1 MKEEY
6 LIPKYFQIANE
17 IISSIKTNKLKPGN
31 TIPSENDI
39 ISQYQVSNTTARKV
53 LLEIEKEGWVIKVKG
68 KGTFVKENPIS
79 RSATKILSF
88 TKNMRQIGLTPSTQ
102 LIDSMIIHQPL
113 MKTISQ
119 RNYTLQ
125 PPIYKIT
132 RLRFANGIPV
142 MKEDRFISMIYCPG
156 IEKINME
163 QPLYDIYKDSY
174 GLQIKQID
182 QVISAIIINK
192 ELCSLFDVKSRIPGF
207 AVEGV
212 TFCGNE
218 MILEMEESI
227 YRGDK
232 YKFTVQA
239 TP

>member
-1 MKEEY
+1 MNEEY
-6 LIPKYFQIANE
+6 LVPKYFQIANE
-17 IISSIKTNKLKPGN
+17 IISGIKTNKSKPGDQ
-31 TIPSENDI
+31 IPSENDI

-88 TKNMRQIGLTPSTQ
+88 TKNMKQIGLTPSTQ

-113 MKTISQ
+113 MKTISR

-142 MKEDRFISMIYCPG
+142 MKEDRFISMRYCPG
-156 IEKINME
+156 IENINME

-174 GLQIKQID
+174 DLQIKQID

-192 ELCSLFDVKSRIPGF
+192 ELCRLFNVKSRIPGF